1 MRSSCFAV
9 LLVVALVAGC
19 AKEEPPAAARAVP
32 TDTVSVDTAAT
43 ETTSTMVTSTGPQ
56 MTSEDAI
63 FAEIKRRFGGL
74 SPGTVAFNAPKKMRV
89 ATTSV
94 VTLRIA
100 PKGESIGTNVPATTT
115 SVIEHVTPIMEV
127 NLDGGEGV
135 EVKSLT
141 PQKQAVAGGGAAEWR
156 WNVTP
161 SESGAHTLTVTA
173 TAHLTING
181 EDVTR
186 NVWTQAED
194 VDVSVNVRDFV
205 ENHWEWAWGALL
217 VPLGGLLLNFF
228 QRRRKRDTVAA
239 ASGTPSAN
247 AEKK

>member
-1 MRSSCFAV
+1 MTRCCSWFFIA
-9 LLVVALVAGC
+9 LLVAAIVAGC
-19 AKEEPPAAARAVP
+19 KKEEEAP
-32 TDTVSVDTAAT
+32 TVSLDTAGT
-43 ETTSTMVTSTGPQ
+43 ETALTATTATAP
-56 MTSEDAI
+56 TSEDEI
-63 FAEIKRRFGGL
+63 FAVIKRRFGAL
-74 SPGTVAFNAPKKMRV
+74 SPGTVAFNVPKEMRV

-100 PKGESIGTNVPATTT
+100 PKGESIGTDVPPTST
-115 SVIEHVTPIMEV
+115 SVIENVTPIMEA
-127 NLDGGEGV
+127 NLDGGEGM

-141 PQKQAVAGGGAAEWR
+141 PAKQAVAGGGAAEWR

-161 SESGAHTLTVTA
+161 SEAGKHTLTATA
-173 TAHLTING
+173 TALLKING

-186 NVWTQAED
+186 NVWTQSEE
-194 VDVSVNVRDFV
+194 VSVRVNVGDFIA
-205 ENHWEWAWGALL
+205 NHWEWAWGALL
-217 VPLGGLLLNFF
+217 VPLAGLLLNWF